1 MRWPFF
7 ACFSFLFFWKS
18 CRGTLGKC
26 HGVAAELEMIYAL
39 IVSVVVAGK
48 LQLSRTKLGLDYASV
63 SALLML
69 LVSALD
75 LEMEM
80 EFPRPWILSLEVA

>member
-1 MRWPFF
+1 
-7 ACFSFLFFWKS
+7 
-18 CRGTLGKC
+18 
-26 HGVAAELEMIYAL
+26 MIYAL

-75 LEMEM
+75 LEIEM